1 MLTVNF
7 NAFNMNNLSAQTD
20 FENKVLN
27 LIVEWYSSSETV
39 EVQTSGSTGV
49 PKVLNVEKK
58 RMRHSAMMTCNFLG
72 LQEGDSAL
80 VCLPVE
86 YISGKMMIVR
96 ALERKLKLHVVNPSA
111 KPLKELEQRV
121 DFCAMSPL
129 QVENSLDKIHL
140 IKNLIIGGAQV
151 SESLK
156 HKISKNIPES
166 STSRIFETYG
176 MSETL
181 SHIALKQIYPEA
193 EECFTVM
200 DGVKISQDGRACLEI
215 AAPSLTPSLLHTND
229 VVELQGPNR
238 FKFVGRADNI
248 INSGG
253 LKIQPEQ
260 VESILRQ
267 YLDAEAVVGGV
278 PDILL
283 GQKLVVV
290 VEGENTSEIKS
301 GLIEA
306 FKGIRTALSKN
317 HVPKDVMFLS
327 TFPRLP
333 NGKINRRTIL
343 NEMKNVD

>member
-1 MLTVNF
+1 MTVDF
-7 NAFNMNNLSAQTD
+7 NAFTINNLYPDTD
-20 FENKVLN
+20 FEKNVVSF
-27 LIVEWYSSSETV
+27 ITEWHSPAKTV
-39 EVQTSGSTGV
+39 KVQTSGSTGV
-49 PKVLNVEKK
+49 PKVLDVEKK

-72 LQEGDSAL
+72 LQVGDSAL

-86 YISGKMMIVR
+86 YISGKMMILR
-96 ALERKLKLHVVNPSA
+96 ALERKLRLHVVNPSS
-111 KPLKELEQRV
+111 KPLQDWNLPV

-181 SHIALKQIYPEA
+181 SHIGLKQVYPKA
-193 EECFTVM
+193 EEYFTVM
-200 DGVKISQDGRACLEI
+200 GGVKISQDARGCLEI
-215 AAPSLTPSLLHTND
+215 TAPSLSPSVLHTND
-229 VVELQGPNR
+229 VVELQGNR

-267 YLDAEAVVGGV
+267 YLDADAVVGGV

-290 VEGENTSEIKS
+290 VEGENTSEIRS

-343 NEMKNVD
+343 NEMKKC